1 MGRCP
6 ISFLQIL
13 QNSPLTIIEW
23 AFIIRIMRTIDTAKR
38 DKVIQTVLQ
47 ITMEEGLAALSF
59 DKLAKRAGISSGTP
73 YVYYKDKTDMLS
85 CIYAQV
91 WQGLQEGLQQ
101 AIDMGRTPGEKL
113 FFGLRQLAQTLLA
126 HPQEAHFFLSVV
138 NAPEFVTAEALRENS
153 LPSPPLM
160 AVYQEAIS
168 RRLMK
173 TDNVAYIN
181 AVLFGPLFLILQ
193 QHRQSGTPAVM
204 SEVEKVL
211 DLSVS
216 AVLKIR

>member
-1 MGRCP
+1 MYDWNG
-6 ISFLQIL
+6 S
-13 QNSPLTIIEW
+13 
-23 AFIIRIMRTIDTAKR
+23 IRSLNVDLPDDIARLK
-38 DKVIQTVLQ
+38 
-47 ITMEEGLAALSF
+47 AA
-59 DKLAKRAGISSGTP
+59 G
-73 YVYYKDKTDMLS
+73 Y
-85 CIYAQV
+85 
-91 WQGLQEGLQQ
+91 
-101 AIDMGRTPGEKL
+101 
-113 FFGLRQLAQTLLA
+113 
-126 HPQEAHFFLSVV
+126 
-138 NAPEFVTAEALRENS
+138 
-153 LPSPPLM
+153 
-160 AVYQEAIS
+160 YQEAIA